1 VLESVE
7 VTDWE
12 GGATRQTTAS
22 DQPPKEPRLSLVV
35 YHDGGTLVV
44 PLILHGAITVGRTDA
59 ADVIVPEDSLSRRHA
74 RFAWSEEGVWIED
87 LGSTNGTFVGGRKI
101 TRALIAPG
109 DDISLGSVIA
119 SLHLVD
125 PSSAMQPVVT
135 EEAFEQWLR
144 EAIDRSKARERP
156 LALLMVREL
165 GHRQGHLGRWLPRLR
180 AHLRGNEH
188 IGVYGPGWVV
198 LGSEST
204 DYDAAERLAAA
215 IVASP
220 ADDGPALGCAV
231 AVGPDAGPS
240 FDELIGVVREL
251 SDLADESQPVQSA
264 RTRGIGETVT
274 ADGPVV
280 ASATMRTLYDTA
292 RRVAAS
298 NVPVLIYGETGA
310 GKELVARAIH
320 AQSSRAGKPLLTINC
335 GSVPGTLAESV
346 LFGHE
351 RGAFTS
357 ADRRRIGAFEQ
368 ASGGTV
374 FLDELSELPLSAQA
388 ALLRAIENQRI
399 MRVGSTSELRVDVR
413 ILAATNR
420 DLEQLAESGE
430 FRQDLLFRMNAVTLT
445 VPPLRDRVE
454 EIEPLAQHF
463 LELARRGSGARALS
477 LGEAAL
483 EKLRRH
489 SWPGNVRE
497 LRNSIERAV
506 ILAAGPTI
514 EPGDLHVHTPRVE
527 QSSRAT
533 LRVEPIPSAKL
544 KDQVRAYEAELII
557 DALKTHGWN
566 QTEAA
571 RALNI
576 PVRTLAHKIQLYG
589 LKGRFP
595 KGG

>member
-1 VLESVE
+1 

-44 PLILHGAITVGRTDA
+44 PLILHGALTVGRTDA
-59 ADVIVPEDSLSRRHA
+59 ADVVVPEDSLSRRHA
-74 RFAWSEEGVWIED
+74 RFSWSDEGVWVED

-101 TRALIAPG
+101 TRALVAPG

-119 SLHLVD
+119 SLHLID
-125 PSSAMQPVVT
+125 PNSAVQPVVT

-144 EAIDRSKARERP
+144 EAIDRSRVRERP

-180 AHLRGNEH
+180 AQLRGNEH

-220 ADDGPALGCAV
+220 ADDGPALACAV
-231 AVGPDAGPS
+231 AVAPDAGPT

-264 RTRGIGETVT
+264 RTRGSSSESV
-274 ADGPVV
+274 AEGPVI
-280 ASATMRTLYDTA
+280 ASASMRVLYETA

-298 NVPVLIYGETGA
+298 HVPVLIYGETGA

-320 AQSSRAGKPLLTINC
+320 AQSSRANKPLLTINC

-357 ADRRRIGAFEQ
+357 ADRKRVGAFEQ
-368 ASGGTV
+368 AHGGTI
-374 FLDELSELPLSAQA
+374 FLDEIGELPPSAQA

-399 MRVGSTSELRVDVR
+399 MRVGSTSEVRVDVR

-420 DLEQLAESGE
+420 ELERLCEIGE
-430 FRQDLLFRMNAVTLT
+430 FRQDLLFRLNAVTLV
-445 VPPLRDRVE
+445 VPALRDRVD

-463 LELARRGSGARALS
+463 LELARRASQARALS
-477 LGEAAL
+477 LSEGAL
-483 EKLRRH
+483 DKLRRH

-497 LRNSIERAV
+497 LRNAIERAV

-514 EPGDLHVHTPRVE
+514 EPSDLHLHAPSSE
-527 QSSRAT
+527 ASSRVT
-533 LRVEPIPSAKL
+533 MRVEPVPSARL

-557 DALKTHGWN
+557 DALKSNGWN